1 MRNRRRKPISPGVWF
16 VLPVVLLLFVIIV
29 FPIAHSIYLS
39 LWESSAGK
47 MHFVGL
53 GNFADSFVDPDFW
66 KATWVTFLLSFLTV
80 CIDLFIGLTLAVLLN
95 RSILGKRIWRTI
107 MLTPWMIAPPI
118 AAVLWQWVYDA
129 QFGIG
134 NGLLIALGIIREY
147 QPWLG
152 AINLAFPAVLVA
164 NVWKNFPFVALI
176 LLAGLQAIPGEQY
189 EAATVDGASAI
200 QKFFSITIP
209 NLRSMIVIATTL
221 DFIWNFRSFDLV
233 FILTHGGP
241 GTATQTLPILVY
253 NKSIEFMRLGSASA
267 VAVLMFVF
275 MLSFSALYMR
285 VSRPTEY

>member
-1 MRNRRRKPISPGVWF
+1 MKSRRIKRISPGVWF
-16 VLPVVLLLFVIIV
+16 VLPAVFLLVVVII
-29 FPIAHSIYLS
+29 FPIVHSIYLS
-39 LWESSAGK
+39 FWESIGGK
-47 MHFVGL
+47 MIFVGL
-53 GNFADSFVDPDFW
+53 ANFSNNLVNPDFW
-66 KATWVTFLLSFLTV
+66 NAAEVTFLLSLFTVAIDFVVGLTV
-80 CIDLFIGLTLAVLLN
+80 AVLLN
-95 RSILGKRIWRTI
+95 QSILGKRVWRTI

-134 NGLLIALGIIREY
+134 NALLFSLGIIKEY

-152 AINLAFPAVLVA
+152 TISLAFPSVLLA

-176 LLAGLQAIPGEQY
+176 LLAGLQSISTEQY
-189 EAATVDGASAI
+189 EAATVDGASVL
-200 QKFFSITIP
+200 QKFFYITVP
-209 NLRSMIVIATTL
+209 NLRPMIVIATTL

-241 GTATQTLPILVY
+241 GTTTQTLPILVY

-267 VAVLMFVF
+267 VAVLMFIF
-275 MLSFSALYMR
+275 IISFSTLYMR